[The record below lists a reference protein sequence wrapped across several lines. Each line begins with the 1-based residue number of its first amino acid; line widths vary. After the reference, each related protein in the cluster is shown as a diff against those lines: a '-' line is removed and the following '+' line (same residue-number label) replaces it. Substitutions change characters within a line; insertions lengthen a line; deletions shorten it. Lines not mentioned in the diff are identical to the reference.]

1 MQTVEPLNTI
11 PLQLF
16 IQQVKSA
23 ESSQSREIK
32 IDIATAKNL
41 AFTLGIVMSRLEG
54 DLEKLVSQSSQS
66 DEKIEINVLDNGPG
80 IPKAQREKLLEPF
93 ERLDQARGS
102 IGGSGLGLA
111 IANRIVLVHNGK
123 MELINRRTGGLNV
136 KLTFPL
142 IKAN

>member
-1 MQTVEPLNTI
+1 LQTVEPLNTI
-11 PLQLF
+11 PLQMF

-66 DEKIEINVLDNGPG
+66 DEKIEINLD
-80 IPKAQREKLLEPF
+80 
-93 ERLDQARGS
+93 
-102 IGGSGLGLA
+102 GGAGW
-111 IANRIVLVHNGK
+111 K
-123 MELINRRTGGLNV
+123 
-136 KLTFPL
+136 
-142 IKAN
+142 